1 MAQTDNDKRID
12 EIMNMTIDDIIA
24 DCHKKQAAK
33 DRKWK
38 RKSIRDLEL
47 ELHDTLFADDDLMD
61 QDNLYDAQNISIM
74 LLKRKK
80 VINDK
85 GEVFTPIFDAYSDK
99 PIKAPEKI
107 NFDNM
112 SDWLLEE
119 FTTDSDL
126 AKSLGILFDQYNA
139 LNEEGRK
146 IMNMT
151 LVSVFGYQIHTMAV
165 RTKRK

>member
-1 MAQTDNDKRID
+1 MAQTNKAQTDTDK
-12 EIMNMTIDDIIA
+12 EYKKIMEQ
-24 DCHKKQAAK
+24 CKKEQAAK
-33 DRKWK
+33 ERKWN
-38 RKSIRDLEL
+38 RMSIRDLEL
-47 ELHDTLFADDDLMD
+47 ELHEMLFKDDDLMD
-61 QDNLYDAQNISIM
+61 QENLFDAQNISIT

-80 VINDK
+80 VVDK
-85 GEVFTPIFDAYSDK
+85 KGTVLRPAFDVYSDK

-126 AKSLGILFDQYNA
+126 TKSLSILYDQYND

-151 LVSVFGYQIHTMAV
+151 LVSVLGYQIHTMAV
-165 RTKRK
+165 RTARK